1 MLMNR
6 IGPLCLSLLAANA
19 IAHEPMAVV
28 PGDADAIPFPGHV
41 TWLLSDAD
49 ATPSGAA
56 ILTLEVPAR
65 SVGAPP
71 HVHAREDEQFYVLE
85 GQVEFLE
92 RERTVR
98 AGAGTLVV
106 LPRGHL
112 HGFWNPADRPARL
125 LLIVTPGK
133 FASFFDQVVATLRAE
148 HADEPEAVGAIIA
161 RVAEDYGVT
170 VHPEK
175 LPEAA
180 RALLSGE

>member
-1 MLMNR
+1 MPFKA
-6 IGPLCLSLLAANA
+6 ISLLFLPALAATA
-19 IAHEPMAVV
+19 MAHEPKVV
-28 PGDADAIPFPGHV
+28 APGVVDAIPFPGHV

-98 AGAGTLVV
+98 AGAGTLVI

-148 HADEPEAVGAIIA
+148 HADEPQAVGAIIA

-175 LPEAA
+175 LPEVA
-180 RALLSGE
+180 RALLPGE